1 MFNKIYNKKII
12 LIAVAMFAVIVT
24 ITLLCNTKED
34 KIEIIEEFEEEENT
48 DDTQQEQASTEK
60 NVVHITGCVKN
71 TGIVEVDKGA
81 RIADVIEIA
90 GGVTEEADI
99 SKVNLAYIVKDAQ
112 KIYIPSI
119 YDKEEI
125 EYITFNN
132 GDNIIIKDSS
142 EGVSEMVNLNTA
154 TQAELE
160 KLPGIGPSTA
170 LKIINYREK
179 NGKFKT
185 IEDIK
190 QVPGIGDAKFNN
202 IKEMIEV

>member
-24 ITLLCNTKED
+24 IIFLCNTKED

-48 DDTQQEQASTEK
+48 DTQQEQASTEK
-60 NVVHITGCVKN
+60 NVVHITGCVRN

-81 RIADVIEIA
+81 RIADVIEVA

-185 IEDIK
+185 IENIK